1 MVIKVARNTKAA
13 RCQDYQH
20 SYLYQATADPEI
32 ASDPNIDACPDRD
45 VVGHGLS
52 R

>member
-1 MVIKVARNTKAA
+1 MVISAEYQG
-13 RCQDYQH
+13 CQMSGLH
-20 SYLYQATADPEI
+20 SYLYETTADPEI
-32 ASDPNIDACPDRD
+32 ASDPNGDACPDRD